1 LPKWRRK
8 NKYGLSAFF
17 QQSLALGSGCMLVV
31 LAAQKKLAP
40 GYHFHPAAAGHR
52 NSLSAKAFIN
62 IQILLQ
68 R

>member
-1 LPKWRRK
+1 
-8 NKYGLSAFF
+8 
-17 QQSLALGSGCMLVV
+17 MLVV